1 MTTTVQ
7 TTEDILAHLVSF
19 DTTSRD
25 SNLAL
30 LDWIE
35 AWLAQF
41 GVYGERVYNDTGSKA
56 NFYAT
61 IGPQDLGG
69 YVLSGHTDTVPVAGQ
84 DWHTNPF
91 QLVAKGDRLHGR
103 GTTDMKG
110 FIACVLGRVPA
121 MAAAPLQTPLHLAF
135 SYDEE
140 VGCQGVPKLLAELAH
155 RPVRPLGC
163 FVGEPTE
170 MAIVVAHKAKQ
181 SFRVKFRGLA
191 CHSSQAPLGVNAI
204 LYAARFVHFME
215 ALNQRLANSVSAPLY
230 DIPVSTAHV
239 GVIQGGTAINIV
251 PQDCV
256 VELEFRVL
264 PTEDIEAIVAKMYAE
279 VAALGAEMHARHA
292 DCAAHIE
299 PISAFPGLH
308 TSPQADIVQLAK
320 MLRQTQTI
328 TKVAF
333 GTEAGLFTQQLGV
346 PTVVVGPGSIDQA
359 HKPNEYVQ
367 VGQLR
372 ACEAFI
378 DALVTHCQQP
388 RSAGL

>member
-1 MTTTVQ
+1 MTHRVS
-7 TTEDILAHLVSF
+7 TTEEILAHLVRF

-30 LDWIE
+30 LDWVE
-35 AWLAQF
+35 SWLQPF
-41 GVYGERVYNDTGSKA
+41 GVLGERVYNDTGSKA

-61 IGPQDLGG
+61 IGPQDRGG
-69 YVLSGHTDTVPVAGQ
+69 YVLSGHTDTVPVVGQ
-84 DWHTNPF
+84 NWHTHPF
-91 QLVAKGDRLHGR
+91 ELVAHGDRLHGR
-103 GTTDMKG
+103 GTSDMKG
-110 FIACVLGRVPA
+110 FIACVLSRVPA
-121 MAAAPLQTPLHLAF
+121 MTATALKTPIHLAF

-140 VGCQGVPKLLAELAH
+140 VGCQGVPKLLAELAQ
-155 RPVRPLGC
+155 RPVRPVGC

-181 SFRVKFRGLA
+181 SFRVHFRGLA

-204 LYAARFVHFME
+204 LYAARFVQFM
-215 ALNQRLANSVSAPLY
+215 ASLNQRLATGASESLY

-264 PTEDIEAIVAKMYAE
+264 PTENMEVIVAEM
-279 VAALGAEMHARHA
+279 VAAVADLDAELKARHP
-292 DCAAHIE
+292 DCYAHIE
-299 PISAFPGLH
+299 PISAFPGLD
-308 TSPQADIVQLAK
+308 TPPQADIVKLAHQLG
-320 MLRQTQTI
+320 QTDQM

-333 GTEAGLFTQQLGV
+333 GTEAGLFSQQLGV

-359 HKPNEYVQ
+359 HKPNEFVR
-367 VGQLR
+367 VDQLR
-372 ACEAFI
+372 ACETFL
-378 DALVTHCQQP
+378 DRLVTHCQTTG
-388 RSAGL
+388 S